1 MYATEEDLALLLGAN
16 EAAALADPEAT
27 GQPVPGRLA
36 NALQA
41 ASDDINAL
49 LGARAADVAA
59 AQASWLKSACI
70 HIARWHLSGGGA
82 IETDPITR
90 RHKFYTDTLRDMAD
104 GTLGG
109 GSGSGAGGAVLT
121 SRMAEVVQAA
131 PPRVFRRR

>member
-1 MYATEEDLALLLGAN
+1 MYATEDDFALFLGAA
-16 EAAALADPEAT
+16 EADALADPQGI

-41 ASDDINAL
+41 ASDDIDTL
-49 LGARAADVAA
+49 LGARAAAA
-59 AQASWLKSACI
+59 SASFLRTACV

-104 GTLGG
+104 GQIG
-109 GSGSGAGGAVLT
+109 GSQNDGTQSVDEAVI
-121 SRMAEVVQAA
+121 VQAA
-131 PPRVFRRR
+131 APRRFGGRRC